1 MKQMKTRLST
11 ILMAVMLLAPV
22 QILASETDKDHS
34 KEAVVSGGEGA
45 KPHSKDEHDD
55 HGQSPDAKKDDHDGD
70 HGDGHEKKGST
81 HSEKE
86 EGLRLNERQMQEA
99 GIVLK
104 VLEPSKVATRFL
116 APGEIKLNSYRT
128 QIVTPRIPAMVM
140 VRHAAMGDIVRAGQ
154 SLATLFSVEMAQAQG
169 DFVVAKSEWDRVR
182 KLGEKLV
189 SEKRATEAQV
199 NYQQARARLL
209 AYGLTGIQI
218 AGLSISGSRSNP
230 GQFDLL
236 AEQDGLIIWD
246 EFQIGEMIEPGRPLY
261 KVTDPLSRWV
271 EARINPEE
279 AETVSPGDEVRIA
292 AAGKQYRGIVA
303 LIHQSID
310 EQTRTL
316 GVRIEISDL
325 KVPPR
330 PGQFVDVIFEKSSNE
345 EVLAVP
351 KHAVLRNSE
360 GKWTV
365 YRKSISGTFEAV
377 EVEILRETENVA
389 VIQGLSRGVQV
400 AVQGAFFIQS
410 EIAKSGFDIHN
421 H

>member
-1 MKQMKTRLST
+1 MKQLIGRLLT
-11 ILMAVMLLAPV
+11 ILMAVIFLAPA

-34 KEAVVSGGEGA
+34 KEAVVSSGKGA
-45 KPHSKDEHDD
+45 KPHSDDDHDD
-55 HGQSPDAKKDDHDGD
+55 HGKSPDAKKDDHDGE
-70 HGDGHEKKGST
+70 HGDGHEKEGGT
-81 HSEKE
+81 HSEE

-310 EQTRTL
+310 EQT
-316 GVRIEISDL
+316 
-325 KVPPR
+325 
-330 PGQFVDVIFEKSSNE
+330 
-345 EVLAVP
+345 
-351 KHAVLRNSE
+351 
-360 GKWTV
+360 
-365 YRKSISGTFEAV
+365 Y
-377 EVEILRETENVA
+377 
-389 VIQGLSRGVQV
+389 
-400 AVQGAFFIQS
+400 GAFDARQLRGPTRDRDPVHNVVFAR
-410 EIAKSGFDIHN
+410 IAREQE
-421 H
+421 